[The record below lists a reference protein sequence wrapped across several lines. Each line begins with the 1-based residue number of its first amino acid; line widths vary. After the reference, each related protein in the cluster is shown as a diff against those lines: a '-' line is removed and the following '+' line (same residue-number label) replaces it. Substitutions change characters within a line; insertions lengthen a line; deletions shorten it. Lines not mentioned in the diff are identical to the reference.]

1 MKVAVVILNWNGREL
16 LKEFLPSVVKFS
28 PEANIYVADNASS
41 DDSVEFVSE
50 HFPEIEIIQNKV
62 NGGFAKGYND
72 ALALLNEDVFVLLNS
87 DVEVTKNWL
96 KPLII
101 HLKENPKTAVVQPK
115 IMDYFRKEYFEYS
128 GAAGG
133 FLDKLGY
140 PFCRGRIFDTLEKD
154 EGQYDEVCNILWAS
168 GACLVIRREVFNEV
182 GGMDETYFAHQEEI
196 DLCWRIHNLGYDL
209 KFIPDSKVYHM
220 GGATLNKMNPQKTY
234 LNFRNS
240 LFNLLK
246 NSSAKG
252 LYFLIF
258 SRLVLDGAA
267 GIKFLLEGKF
277 KHTLAIIR
285 AHFGFYKRFFKIKQK
300 RNLQTSRKKYAA
312 VKSIVWQYYILRK
325 RSFNELKFKRK

>member
-1 MKVAVVILNWNGREL
+1 VKVAVVILNWNGREL